1 MRQIHS
7 TVIGRRPIGQ
17 RKEHMVAN
25 AKRNTFPPR
34 NKFVA
39 FASPPSQKFK
49 CDADGKDYFEE
60 ELIHC
65 GGGGGSAL

>member
-1 MRQIHS
+1 
-7 TVIGRRPIGQ
+7 
-17 RKEHMVAN
+17 MVAN
-25 AKRNTFPPR
+25 AKRNTFPTAC

-39 FASPPSQKFK
+39 FASLPSLSQKFK

-65 GGGGGSAL
+65 GGGGGTALRSAL